1 MYIATWPVTMAASDV
16 KIDRKQAM
24 MKKGERMP
32 RIRLMIDSDDEAGGC
47 ACLVGPKAPRG
58 VAPGVACVGL
68 AYGGLSGVGIAG
80 GLRMLPHSPQIVLV
94 MPVPTGKIGMKNS
107 VNHGRVAATA

>member
-1 MYIATWPVTMAASDV
+1 MAASDV

-32 RIRLMIDSDDEAGGC
+32 RIRLMIDSEDEAGGC
-47 ACLVGPKAPRG
+47 DCLVGPKAPRG
-58 VAPGVACVGL
+58 AAPGVACVGFEYV
-68 AYGGLSGVGIAG
+68 ALSDVEIAS

-94 MPVPTGKIGMKNS
+94 MLVPTGKTGMKNS
-107 VNHGRVAATA
+107 VNHGRVEATA